1 MNVFEQ
7 LMQALPTH
15 FSELAY
21 QYEAFQCIRKI
32 KSPEELFQI
41 IMLYCVHDLSLKS
54 CAGVFAQT
62 YGRLS
67 DDAIKE
73 RLCKSINWIKSL
85 IIHMFEITHRQSD
98 DSLRFVIVDSTSIQE
113 RGADGATYR
122 LHTAMDLWNLSLL
135 EVVLSTRKVAE
146 SLQHHR
152 FEKGDVVIADRG
164 YSRTKTILPVV
175 DMGVEIVIRY
185 NPNSMLTYEK
195 IINNDH
201 IEFKQIDWQEKL
213 NQNSNQ
219 PQVIEAWM
227 IGGTKTE
234 QKYYKVYIHAFPRS
248 EADAE
253 QVRRKIKRQSSK
265 RCAKNPPKAITLYLA
280 NWMLIISTLPP
291 TRISAEQI
299 KNIYQARWQIEIAF
313 KRLKSILNIDK
324 LRAKKGSMLAE
335 VYLLGKLFYAVLLEK
350 LIVQKFP
357 HTTLFEFWNE
367 RPLSLWRPLTL
378 IQNQVKAGLMA
389 LFPMR
394 SEFTEDILYSLSERR
409 RKRKLQFMIK

>member
-1 MNVFEQ
+1 
-7 LMQALPTH
+7 
-15 FSELAY
+15 
-21 QYEAFQCIRKI
+21 
-32 KSPEELFQI
+32 
-41 IMLYCVHDLSLKS
+41 MLYCVHDLSLKS

-85 IIHMFEITHRQSD
+85 LIHMFKITHRQSD

-164 YSRTKTILPVV
+164 YSRTKTIFPVV

-195 IINNDH
+195 IIKNDH

-234 QKYYKVYIHAFPRS
+234 QKYYKVYIHAFPRN

-335 VYLLGKLFYAVLLEK
+335 VYLLGKLLYAVLLEK

-357 HTTLFEFWNE
+357 HTALFEFWNE

-394 SEFTEDILYSLSERR
+394 SEFTEDILYSMSERR